1 MTLVTTPPG
10 RASKA
15 GKVAKPATTQPPR
28 QRDPEVT
35 RARILEAAK
44 MEFAK
49 LGLAGARVEAIATRS
64 KANKRM
70 IYHYFGSKEELFV
83 AVLEDAYADIRI
95 AELKLDLDHLS
106 PQDAIV
112 ALTTHTWN
120 YYLKHPEFMTLVN
133 SENLHKARHVKKSER
148 FKELHHDFISMLQRI
163 LDRGIQAGVF
173 RSGVDVRQLHI
184 TMAAVGYYYLT
195 NRYTS
200 GLIFDFDFM
209 SKDALKARL
218 DFNIET
224 VLRLLRP

>member
-1 MTLVTTPPG
+1 MTPETTPPS
-10 RASKA
+10 RASKPA
-15 GKVAKPATTQPPR
+15 KAAVARQPR

-83 AVLEDAYADIRI
+83 AVLEDAYADIRM
-95 AELKLDLDHLS
+95 AELKLNLDHLS
-106 PQDAIV
+106 PEEAIV

-148 FKELHHDFISMLQRI
+148 FRELHHDFISMLQRI
-163 LDRGIQAGVF
+163 LDRGVEAGVF

-209 SKDALKARL
+209 GKDALKARL

>member
-1 MTLVTTPPG
+1 MTPETTPPS
-10 RASKA
+10 RASKPA
-15 GKVAKPATTQPPR
+15 KAAVARQPR

-83 AVLEDAYADIRI
+83 AVLEDAYADIRM
-95 AELKLDLDHLS
+95 AELKLNLDHLS
-106 PQDAIV
+106 PEEAIV

-163 LDRGIQAGVF
+163 LDRGVEAGVF

-209 SKDALKARL
+209 GKDALKARL

>member
-1 MTLVTTPPG
+1 MTLVTTPPA
-10 RASKA
+10 RASKTA
-15 GKVAKPATTQPPR
+15 RKGATQPPR

-83 AVLEDAYADIRI
+83 AVLEDAYADIRT
-95 AELKLDLDHLS
+95 AELKLNLDHLS
-106 PQDAIV
+106 PEDAIV
-112 ALTTHTWN
+112 ALATHTWN
-120 YYLKHPEFMTLVN
+120 YYLKNPEFMTLVN
-133 SENLHKARHVKKSER
+133 SENLHKARHLKKSER

-163 LDRGIQAGVF
+163 LDRGVEAGVF
-173 RSGVDVRQLHI
+173 RSGVDARQLHI
-184 TMAAVGYYYLT
+184 TMAAIGYYYLT
-195 NRYTS
+195 NRHTS
-200 GLIFDFDFM
+200 GLIFDIDFM
-209 SKDALKARL
+209 SKEALKTRL

-224 VLRLLRP
+224 VLRLVRA

>member
-1 MTLVTTPPG
+1 MTLVTTPPA
-10 RASKA
+10 RASKTA
-15 GKVAKPATTQPPR
+15 RKGATQPPR

-83 AVLEDAYADIRI
+83 AVLEDAYADIRT
-95 AELKLDLDHLS
+95 AELKLNLDHLS
-106 PQDAIV
+106 PEDAIV
-112 ALTTHTWN
+112 ALATHTWN
-120 YYLKHPEFMTLVN
+120 YYLKNPEFMTLVN
-133 SENLHKARHVKKSER
+133 SENLHKARHLKKSER

-163 LDRGIQAGVF
+163 LDRGVEAGVF
-173 RSGVDVRQLHI
+173 RSGVDARQLHI
-184 TMAAVGYYYLT
+184 TMAAIGYYYLT
-195 NRYTS
+195 NRHTS
-200 GLIFDFDFM
+200 GLIFDIDFM
-209 SKDALKARL
+209 SKEALNARL

-224 VLRLLRP
+224 VLRLVRA

>member
-1 MTLVTTPPG
+1 M
-10 RASKA
+10 
-15 GKVAKPATTQPPR
+15 
-28 QRDPEVT
+28 T

-83 AVLEDAYADIRI
+83 AVLESAYADIRT

-106 PQDAIV
+106 PEEAIV
-112 ALTTHTWN
+112 ALATHTWN

-133 SENLHKARHVKKSER
+133 SENLHKATHLKKSER
-148 FKELHHDFISMLQRI
+148 FRELHHDFISMLQRI
-163 LDRGIQAGVF
+163 IDRGVEAGVF
-173 RSGVDVRQLHI
+173 RSGVDARQLHI
-184 TMAAVGYYYLT
+184 TMAAIGYYYLT

-200 GLIFDFDFM
+200 GLIFDIDFM

>member
-1 MTLVTTPPG
+1 MTLTTTAQR
-10 RASKA
+10 RA
-15 GKVAKPATTQPPR
+15 AKPEQAVVTRQPK

-44 MEFAK
+44 KEFAK
-49 LGLAGARVEAIATRS
+49 FGLAGARVEAIATRS

-83 AVLEDAYADIRI
+83 AVLEDAYADIRS
-95 AELKLDLDHLS
+95 AELNLHLDHLS
-106 PQDAIV
+106 PEEALV

-120 YYLKHPEFMTLVN
+120 YYLRNPEFMTLVN

-163 LDRGIQAGVF
+163 LDRGVEAGAF
-173 RSGVDVRQLHI
+173 RSGVDARQLHI
-184 TMAAVGYYYLT
+184 TMAAIGYYYLT
-195 NRYTS
+195 NRFTS
-200 GLIFDFDFM
+200 GVIFEIDFM
-209 SKDALKARL
+209 DKAALKSRL

-224 VLRLLRP
+224 ILRLVRP

>member
-1 MTLVTTPPG
+1 MTLVTTPSA
-10 RASKA
+10 RASKTA
-15 GKVAKPATTQPPR
+15 RKGATQPPR

-83 AVLEDAYADIRI
+83 AVLEDAYADIRT
-95 AELKLDLDHLS
+95 AELKLNLDHLS
-106 PQDAIV
+106 PEDAIV
-112 ALTTHTWN
+112 ALATHTWN
-120 YYLKHPEFMTLVN
+120 YYLKTPEFMTLVN
-133 SENLHKARHVKKSER
+133 SENLHKARHLKKSER

-163 LDRGIQAGVF
+163 LDRGVEAGVF
-173 RSGVDVRQLHI
+173 RSGVDARQLHI
-184 TMAAVGYYYLT
+184 TMAAIGYYYLT
-195 NRYTS
+195 NRHTS
-200 GLIFDFDFM
+200 GLIFDIDFM
-209 SKDALKARL
+209 SKEALKTRL

-224 VLRLLRP
+224 VLRLVRA

>member
-1 MTLVTTPPG
+1 MTLVTTPAG
-10 RASKA
+10 QASRTAKSGA
-15 GKVAKPATTQPPR
+15 AKPPK

-49 LGLAGARVEAIATRS
+49 LGLTGARVEAIATRS

-70 IYHYFGSKEELFV
+70 IYHYFGGKEQLFV
-83 AVLEDAYADIRI
+83 AVLESAYADIRT

-106 PQDAIV
+106 PEEAIV

-133 SENLHKARHVKKSER
+133 SENLHKASHLKKSER
-148 FKELHHDFISMLQRI
+148 FRELHHDFISMLQRI
-163 LDRGIQAGVF
+163 LDRGVEAGVF
-173 RSGVDVRQLHI
+173 RSGVDARQLHI
-184 TMAAVGYYYLT
+184 TMAAIGYYYLT
-195 NRYTS
+195 NRHTS
-200 GLIFDFDFM
+200 GLIFDIDFM